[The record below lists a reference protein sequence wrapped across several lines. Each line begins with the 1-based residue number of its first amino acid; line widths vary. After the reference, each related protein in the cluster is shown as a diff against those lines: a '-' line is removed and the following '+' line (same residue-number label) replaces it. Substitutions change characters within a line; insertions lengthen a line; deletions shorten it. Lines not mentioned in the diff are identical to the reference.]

1 MSACVLD
8 ANALLAYLRRE
19 PGYEMVKALFV
30 AAARGEMQLL
40 MCCVNAGEALYMTW
54 RKGSPAKFDELL
66 ALLPELPIQIRDA
79 DMVLTTEAAR
89 FKATRKMSYAD
100 CYAAALAKRE
110 GAEVVTGDPEFK
122 AVEDEVT
129 VRWLPGAKPR

>member
-8 ANALLAYLRRE
+8 THALLAYLRRE
-19 PGYEMVKALFV
+19 PGYEIVKALFV

-66 ALLPELPIQIRDA
+66 ALLPELPIEIRDA

-89 FKATRKMSYAD
+89 FKATHKMSYAD
-100 CYAAALAKRE
+100 CFAAALAKLH
-110 GAEVVTGDPEFK
+110 GAEIVTGDPEFR
-122 AVEDEVT
+122 AVEDEVN
-129 VRWLPGAKPR
+129 VRWL